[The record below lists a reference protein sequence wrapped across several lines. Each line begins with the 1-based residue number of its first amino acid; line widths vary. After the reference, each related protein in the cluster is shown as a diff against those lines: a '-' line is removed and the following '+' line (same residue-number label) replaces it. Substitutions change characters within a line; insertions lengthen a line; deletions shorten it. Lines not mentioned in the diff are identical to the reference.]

1 MTDEPLVVPLIPDC
15 SACMVNSVKTLI
27 PLLTED
33 KQRQFELFSTAFDIL
48 AKGFQEKKDPATL
61 SIGLYRELYS
71 MEDAVDPYHDIKKI
85 SNEAAKKGMNK
96 VRERINSLKGYEKLR
111 AALASAVAGNMIDF
125 NTAGHNPDLSRLVEA
140 FVSIQEQGFALD
152 DSQKLW
158 QQLKSKEGK
167 MVFLADNAGETYFD
181 MPLVEI
187 ANAQNWTVTYV
198 VKDRPMMNDVVVE
211 DVKETG
217 IEEIAE
223 IITSGAWA
231 FGVPKKGVSQEFL
244 DAVAQ
249 ADVVISKGQANIET
263 FPEIQREL
271 SVETYYVSRAKCP
284 HIASV
289 LGVTKGENV
298 VLRRK

>member
-71 MEDAVDPYHDIKKI
+71 MEDAVDPYHDIKKM
-85 SNEAAKKGMNK
+85 SNEAAKKGMKK

-125 NTAGHNPDLSRLVEA
+125 NTAGHDPDLSRLVEA

>member
-1 MTDEPLVVPLIPDC
+1 MTDDPLVVPLIPDC
-15 SACMVNSVKTLI
+15 SACMVNSLKTLI

-48 AKGFQEKKDPATL
+48 AEGFQEKKDPATL
-61 SIGLYRELYS
+61 SIELYRDLYS

-85 SNEAAKKGMNK
+85 SNEAAKKGMKK
-96 VRERINSLKGYEKLR
+96 VRERINSLEGYEKLR
-111 AALASAVAGNMIDF
+111 AALASAIAGNMIDF
-125 NTAGHNPDLSRLVEA
+125 NTAGHNPDLSKLVEA
-140 FVSIQEQGFALD
+140 FVSIEEQGFAVD

-158 QQLKSKEGK
+158 QQLKSRDGK
-167 MVFLADNAGETYFD
+167 MVFLADNVGETYFD
-181 MPLVEI
+181 IPLVEI
-187 ANAQNWTVTYV
+187 ANAKDWTVTYV
-198 VKDRPMMNDVVVE
+198 VKDKPMMNDVVLE
-211 DVKETG
+211 DVRETG

-223 IITSGAWA
+223 VITSGAWA
-231 FGVPKKGVSQEFL
+231 FGVPKKWVSEEFL
-244 DAVAQ
+244 DSVAQ

-271 SVETYYVSRAKCP
+271 NVETYYISRAKCP

-289 LGVTKGENV
+289 LGVSKGENV

>member
-1 MTDEPLVVPLIPDC
+1 
-15 SACMVNSVKTLI
+15 MVNSVKTLI

-71 MEDAVDPYHDIKKI
+71 MEDAVDPYHDIKKM
-85 SNEAAKKGMNK
+85 SNEAAKKGMKK

-125 NTAGHNPDLSRLVEA
+125 NTAGHDPDLSRLVEA